1 MKDIVRKITSRK
13 FVLTVVIV
21 VAGLATAFKTVN
33 NEKVQ
38 IVGCVMAAMAA
49 IIDFFDATS
58 DTTYNFNINK
68 SMGTFPVLMKDQAS
82 VTLRTSAGNFTA
94 GTGVYIFNKLWITNQ

>member
-1 MKDIVRKITSRK
+1 MKDIARKITSRK

-38 IVGCVMAAMAA
+38 IAGCVMAAMAA
-49 IIDFFDATS
+49 IVYSIVE
-58 DTTYNFNINK
+58 
-68 SMGTFPVLMKDQAS
+68 GTVDKAS
-82 VTLRTSAGNFTA
+82 VADTA
-94 GTGVYIFNKLWITNQ
+94 IDCIEAIKKIEGDEKENDEN

>member
-21 VAGLATAFKTVN
+21 VTGLATAFKAVD

-38 IVGCVMAAMAA
+38 IAGCVMAAV
-49 IIDFFDATS
+49 ATIVYS
-58 DTTYNFNINK
+58 IVEGIVDKASVADTTIDCIEAIKEIKGDEKENDE
-68 SMGTFPVLMKDQAS
+68 S
-82 VTLRTSAGNFTA
+82 
-94 GTGVYIFNKLWITNQ
+94 

>member
-21 VAGLATAFKTVN
+21 VAGLATAFKTVD

-38 IVGCVMAAMAA
+38 IAGCVMAAVAA
-49 IIDFFDATS
+49 IVYSIVEGTVDKAYVA
-58 DTTYNFNINK
+58 DTTIDCIESIKGIEGDEKENDE
-68 SMGTFPVLMKDQAS
+68 S
-82 VTLRTSAGNFTA
+82 
-94 GTGVYIFNKLWITNQ
+94 

>member
-21 VAGLATAFKTVN
+21 VAGLATAFKAVD

-38 IVGCVMAAMAA
+38 IAGCVMAAV
-49 IIDFFDATS
+49 ATIVYS
-58 DTTYNFNINK
+58 IVEGTVDKASVADTTIDCIEAIEAIKEIEGDEKENDE
-68 SMGTFPVLMKDQAS
+68 S
-82 VTLRTSAGNFTA
+82 
-94 GTGVYIFNKLWITNQ
+94 